1 MKKLIIA
8 GVAFVIV
15 IASSIYIEKMLT
27 SLSGDMLISIH
38 NITKDI
44 ETENWDN
51 VDVSLD
57 GLEKQWEEIS
67 DMSGIII
74 DHSLLE
80 KATISLKKARVY
92 CTFREKEEALAEFK
106 EFEFSIDHLPMGQ
119 YLQMKNIF

>member
-8 GVAFVIV
+8 GIALAVV

-106 EFEFSIDHLPMGQ
+106 EFEFTIDHLPKGQ

>member
-1 MKKLIIA
+1 MKKLIVAGIA
-8 GVAFVIV
+8 LAVV

-106 EFEFSIDHLPMGQ
+106 EFEFTIDHLPKGQ

>member
-106 EFEFSIDHLPMGQ
+106 EFEFTIDHLPKGQ

>member
-1 MKKLIIA
+1 MKKLIVAGIA
-8 GVAFVIV
+8 LAVV

-51 VDVSLD
+51 VDVSLES
-57 GLEKQWEEIS
+57 LEKQWEEIS

-106 EFEFSIDHLPMGQ
+106 EFEFTIDHLPKGQ

>member
-8 GVAFVIV
+8 GVAFAVV

-44 ETENWDN
+44 EIENWDN
-51 VDVSLD
+51 VDTSLES
-57 GLEKQWEEIS
+57 LEKQWEEIA

-106 EFEFSIDHLPMGQ
+106 EFEFTIDHLPKGQ

>member
-1 MKKLIIA
+1 MKKLIVAGIA
-8 GVAFVIV
+8 LAVV

-51 VDVSLD
+51 VDVNLD

-106 EFEFSIDHLPMGQ
+106 EFEFTIDHLPKGQ

>member
-1 MKKLIIA
+1 MKKLIVAGIA
-8 GVAFVIV
+8 LAVV

-57 GLEKQWEEIS
+57 SLENQWEEIS

-92 CTFREKEEALAEFK
+92 RTFREKEEALAEFK
-106 EFEFSIDHLPMGQ
+106 EFEFTIDHLPKGQ

>member
-15 IASSIYIEKMLT
+15 IVSSIYVEKMLS
-27 SLSGDMLISIH
+27 SLSSDMLVSIK

-51 VDVSLD
+51 VDTSLES
-57 GLEKQWEEIS
+57 LEKQWEEIA
-67 DMSGIII
+67 DMLGIIV
-74 DHSLLE
+74 DHSLIE